1 MSEKKGREPGV
12 FDQAFLMG
20 VEGVTEVLLIRHGQ
34 QDTDFYGPVGDLIDP
49 PLSEHG
55 RAQVAL
61 LGRSLSTTHLDAIFV
76 SPLKRAYE
84 TAEAVRKH
92 HKHLELEVMEDL
104 KEVGVFQDVPPE
116 KTAEEFV
123 GRELLLAVRQR
134 MLNERSWDVYP
145 YSESS
150 FDFRKRAVNAVE
162 TAIARNVGERI
173 AIVCHGGVI
182 NAYIGYIVRSEYDM
196 FFRPAHTSVSVVAS
210 GEGRRVLRSLNDVNH
225 LRTAE
230 GDFATY

>member
-1 MSEKKGREPGV
+1 MTDRPARSPGV

-20 VEGVTEVLLIRHGQ
+20 VEGVTEILLIRHGQ
-34 QDTDFYGPVGDLIDP
+34 QEADFYGPVGDLIDP

-55 RAQVAL
+55 HAQASL
-61 LGRSLSTTHLDAIFV
+61 LGKALSTVHLDALFV

-84 TAEAVRKH
+84 TAEAVQKH
-92 HKHLELEVMEDL
+92 HKHLELRVVDDL
-104 KEVGVFQDVPPE
+104 REVGIFEDAPPD
-116 KTAEEFV
+116 KTAEEFM
-123 GRELLLAVRQR
+123 GRDLLMAVRQR

-150 FDFRKRAVNAVE
+150 HDFRRRAVNAVE
-162 TAIARNVGERI
+162 TAIAKNVGERI

-182 NAYIGYIVRSEYDM
+182 NAYIGHIVKSEYDM
-196 FFRPAHTSVSVVAS
+196 FFRPGHTSVSVVAS
-210 GEGRRVLRSLNDVNH
+210 GEGRRVLRTLNDTSH
-225 LRTAE
+225 LQTAE

>member
-1 MSEKKGREPGV
+1 MTESTARQPGV
-12 FDQAFLMG
+12 FDQTFLMG

-34 QDTDFYGPVGDLIDP
+34 QDADFYGPVGGLIDP

-55 RAQVAL
+55 LAQAAL
-61 LGRSLSTTHLDAIFV
+61 LGRALSTVHIDEIFT
-76 SPLKRAYE
+76 SPLKRAYQ
-84 TAEAVRKH
+84 TAEVVQKH
-92 HKHLELEVMEDL
+92 HKHLEMQVMDDL
-104 KEVGVFQDVPPE
+104 REVGIFEDAPQD
-116 KTAEEFV
+116 KTAEESM
-123 GRELLLAVRQR
+123 GRDLLTAVRQR

-150 FDFRKRAVNAVE
+150 AAFRKRAVNAIE

-182 NAYIGYIVRSEYDM
+182 NAYVGHIVKSQYDM
-196 FFRPAHTSVSVVAS
+196 FFRPGHTSVSVVAS
-210 GEGRRVLRSLNDVNH
+210 GEGRRVLRSLNDMHH

-230 GDFATY
+230 GDFGTY

>member
-1 MSEKKGREPGV
+1 MTEKRVREPGV

-34 QDTDFYGPVGDLIDP
+34 QDVDFYGPVGDLIDP

-55 RAQVAL
+55 QAQASL
-61 LGRSLSTTHLDAIFV
+61 LGKALSTVHLDAIFT
-76 SPLKRAYE
+76 SPLKRAHQ
-84 TAEAVRKH
+84 TAEAVQKH
-92 HKHLELEVMEDL
+92 HKHLDL
-104 KEVGVFQDVPPE
+104 HVVDDLREVGVFEQMPPD

-150 FDFRKRAVNAVE
+150 FDFRKRSVNAVE
-162 TAIARNVGERI
+162 TAIAKNVGERI

-182 NAYIGYIVRSEYDM
+182 NAYVGHIVRAEYDM
-196 FFRPAHTSVSVVAS
+196 FFRPGHTSVSVVAS
-210 GEGRRVLRSLNDVNH
+210 GEGRRVLRSLNDMHH
-225 LRTAE
+225 LQTAE
-230 GDFATY
+230 GDFGTY

>member
-1 MSEKKGREPGV
+1 MTERRSREPGV

-34 QDTDFYGPVGDLIDP
+34 QDADFYGPVGDVVDP

-55 RAQVAL
+55 RAQAAL
-61 LGRSLSTTHLDAIFV
+61 LGRALSTVHLDEIFV
-76 SPLKRAYE
+76 SPLKRAME
-84 TAEAVRKH
+84 TAQAVQKH
-92 HKHLELEVMEDL
+92 HRHMELQVIEDL
-104 KEVGVFQDVPPE
+104 REVGVFQDVPPE

-123 GRELLLAVRQR
+123 GRDVLLAVRQR
-134 MLNERSWDVYP
+134 MLTEKSWDVYP

-150 FDFRKRAVNAVE
+150 FDFRKRSVNAIE

-182 NAYIGYIVRSEYDM
+182 NAYVGHVVRSDYDM

-210 GEGRRVLRSLNDVNH
+210 GEGRRVLRSLNDVSH